1 VSGPAVVACLVFTV
15 VLVLGAVVLLGRSL
29 RRDDASLDLLALVA
43 LLVAVVPAAAYG
55 VASA

>member
-29 RRDDASLDLLALVA
+29 RRDDARLDLLALVA
-43 LLVAVVPAAAYG
+43 LLVAGVPAAAYG